1 MHRPT
6 KKYERKNAMTLT
18 EIGMTQTPVID
29 EKTFFSE
36 TTIRICGSLD
46 IEKALWNCFLYVRE
60 VFPVDELILTV
71 YDPSVGALEIV
82 ATADRNGGAA
92 RSDKTMMPPHLR
104 QQLESAIR
112 YPRVRMLD
120 DVFKDEIVG
129 LVAQQYKWPDSSI
142 IVGRLIIEGKFVGS
156 LIARG
161 AGKGRFSDYHARLW
175 SLVNEPAAIALANS
189 QRFLELLRL
198 KELLA
203 DDSKYFQEELRRPF
217 GEEIVGSQFG
227 LRGVM
232 EHVMRVAALPSPV
245 LLIGETGTGKE
256 VIANAI
262 HNLSSRNDGPL
273 IKVNCGAI
281 PESLM
286 DSELFGHEKGAFTG
300 AFAQKRGRFERAHGG
315 TIFLDEVGELPP
327 QAQVRLLRVLQE
339 KEIERVGGSHP
350 ISVDIRIVSA
360 THRNLEHLVM
370 NGSFRDDLY
379 YRLGVFPIRIP
390 PLRER
395 KADIPALVE
404 FFIRKKA
411 KEMGLRSIPKLAPG
425 AMDQLI
431 EYHWPGNVREV
442 GNAVERA
449 LILSESNSLRFDD
462 ILGARNEPKP
472 GSSVHIAEGPLLLNQ
487 VEASHI
493 LKVLKMTGGRIEGK
507 KGAAA
512 LLGMHPG
519 TLRHRMKKLGVPFG
533 RASQSPLWESNP

>member
-1 MHRPT
+1 M
-6 KKYERKNAMTLT
+6 
-18 EIGMTQTPVID
+18 VD

-46 IEKALWNCFLYVRE
+46 IEKALWNCFLYVRD
-60 VFPVDELILTV
+60 VFPVDELILSV
-71 YDPSVGALEIV
+71 YDSVLGALEVV
-82 ATADRNGGAA
+82 ATADMNGGMA
-92 RSDKTMMPPHLR
+92 RSDKTMMPSHLR
-104 QQLESAIR
+104 HQLESAIR
-112 YPRVRMLD
+112 YPRVRMVD

-129 LVAQQYKWPDSSI
+129 LVAQQFGWPDSSI

-156 LIARG
+156 LIAR
-161 AGKGRFSDYHARLW
+161 ATGKGRYSDYHAQLW

-189 QRFLELLRL
+189 QRFLELVQL

-203 DDSKYFQEELRRPF
+203 DDNKYFQEELRKPF

-232 EHVMRVAALPSPV
+232 DHVMRVAALPSPV
-245 LLIGETGTGKE
+245 LLVGETGTGKE

-262 HNLSSRNDGPL
+262 HNLSLRNGGPL

-281 PESLM
+281 PESLI

-300 AFAQKRGRFERAHGG
+300 AFMQKRGRFERAHGG

-350 ISVDIRIVSA
+350 ISVDIRIISA
-360 THRNLEHLVM
+360 THRDLEGLVA

-411 KEMGLRSIPKLAPG
+411 KEMGLRSIPQLAPG

-431 EYHWPGNVREV
+431 AYHWPGNVREV

-449 LILSESNSLRFDD
+449 LILSGSGTLRFDD
-462 ILGARNEPKP
+462 IHGFKHEPMLDP
-472 GSSVHIAEGPLLLNQ
+472 TCHTINGPIELNALEADHI
-487 VEASHI
+487 V
-493 LKVLKMTGGRIEGK
+493 KVLSMTRGRIEGRR
-507 KGAAA
+507 GAAA

-533 RASQSPLWESNP
+533 RLSKYPADGRPIS

>member
-1 MHRPT
+1 M
-6 KKYERKNAMTLT
+6 
-18 EIGMTQTPVID
+18 VD

-46 IEKALWNCFLYVRE
+46 IEKALWNCFLYVRD
-60 VFPVDELILTV
+60 VFPVDELNLAV
-71 YDPSVGALEIV
+71 YDPALGALEIV
-82 ATADRNGGAA
+82 ATADKNGGVA
-92 RSDKTMMPPHLR
+92 RSDKIMMPPHLR
-104 QQLESAIR
+104 EQLESAIR
-112 YPRVRMLD
+112 YPRVRMFE
-120 DVFKDEIVG
+120 DVFQDEIVG
-129 LVAQQYKWPDSSI
+129 FVAQQYNWPDSSI

-156 LIARG
+156 LVAR
-161 AGKGRFSDYHARLW
+161 ATGKDRYTEDHTRLW

-189 QRFLELLRL
+189 QRYLELLRL

-245 LLIGETGTGKE
+245 FLIGETGTGKE

-262 HNLSSRNDGPL
+262 HNLSSRNSGPL

-281 PESLM
+281 PESLI

-300 AFAQKRGRFERAHGG
+300 AFMQKRGRFERAHSG

-339 KEIERVGGSHP
+339 KEVERVGGSRP
-350 ISVDIRIVSA
+350 IKVDIRIISA
-360 THRNLEHLVM
+360 THKDLEQLIAE
-370 NGSFRDDLY
+370 GSFRDDLY

-411 KEMGLRSIPKLAPG
+411 KEMGLRSIPQLTPG
-425 AMDQLI
+425 AMDQLMA
-431 EYHWPGNVREV
+431 YHWPGNVREV

-449 LILSESNSLRFDD
+449 LILSGENVLRFDNV
-462 ILGARNEPKP
+462 LGSKHELMP
-472 GSSVHIAEGPLLLNQ
+472 GPEDHANDGPLQLNE
-487 VEASHI
+487 VEANHI
-493 LKVLKMTGGRIEGK
+493 LKILNMTGGRIEGK
-507 KGAAA
+507 KGAAM

-533 RASQSPLWESNP
+533 RVSKSS

>member
-1 MHRPT
+1 M
-6 KKYERKNAMTLT
+6 
-18 EIGMTQTPVID
+18 VD

-36 TTIRICGSLD
+36 TTLRICGSLD
-46 IEKALWNCFLYVRE
+46 IEKALWSCFLYVRD
-60 VFPVDELILTV
+60 VFPLDELILTV
-71 YDPSVGALEIV
+71 YDATIGALEVV
-82 ATADRNGGAA
+82 ATANVNGGVA
-92 RSDKTMMPPHLR
+92 RSDKTMMPHHLR
-104 QQLESAIR
+104 QQLGSAIR
-112 YPRVRMLD
+112 YPRVRMVD

-129 LVAQQYKWPDSSI
+129 LVAQQYGWPDSSI

-156 LIARG
+156 LIAR
-161 AGKGRFSDYHARLW
+161 ATGKGRFSDHDAQLW

-189 QRFLELLRL
+189 QRYLELLNL

-217 GEEIVGSQFG
+217 GEEIVGSHFG

-232 EHVMRVAALPSPV
+232 EHVMRVASLPSPV

-256 VIANAI
+256 VVANAI
-262 HNLSSRNDGPL
+262 HNLSSRNSGPL

-281 PESLM
+281 PESLI

-300 AFAQKRGRFERAHGG
+300 AFVQKRGRFERAHGG

-327 QAQVRLLRVLQE
+327 QAQVRLLRVIQE
-339 KEIERVGGSHP
+339 KEIERIGGSHS
-350 ISVDIRIVSA
+350 IKVDIRIISA
-360 THRNLEHLVM
+360 THKDLERLVAT
-370 NGSFRDDLY
+370 GLFRDDLY

-411 KEMGLRSIPKLAPG
+411 KEMGLRAIPQLAPG
-425 AMDQLI
+425 AMDQLM

-449 LILSESNSLRFDD
+449 LILSGSNILRFDD
-462 ILGARNEPKP
+462 ILGVHHEVLSEPAENENK
-472 GSSVHIAEGPLLLNQ
+472 GALRLSEM
-487 VEASHI
+487 EANYI
-493 LKVLKMTGGRIEGK
+493 RKVLGMTGGRVEGK
-507 KGAAA
+507 KGAAE

-519 TLRHRMKKLGVPFG
+519 TLRHRMKKLGIPYG
-533 RASQSPLWESNP
+533 RVLKHSNSK

>member
-1 MHRPT
+1 M
-6 KKYERKNAMTLT
+6 KVM
-18 EIGMTQTPVID
+18 VD

-46 IEKALWNCFLYVRE
+46 IEKALWNCFLYVRD
-60 VFPVDELILTV
+60 VFPVDELNLSV
-71 YDPSVGALEIV
+71 YDSALGALVIV
-82 ATADRNGGAA
+82 ATADKNGGVA
-92 RSDKTMMPPHLR
+92 RSDKTMMPSHLR
-104 QQLESAIR
+104 QQLESATR
-112 YPRVRMLD
+112 YPRVRVVD
-120 DVFKDEIVG
+120 NVFKDEIVG
-129 LVAQQYKWPDSSI
+129 LVAQQYGWPDSSI

-156 LIARG
+156 LIAR
-161 AGKGRFSDYHARLW
+161 ATGKGRYSDYHAQLW
-175 SLVNEPAAIALANS
+175 SLMNEPAAIALANS
-189 QRFLELLRL
+189 QRYLELLHL
-198 KELLA
+198 KELLT

-227 LRGVM
+227 LREVM

-262 HNLSSRNDGPL
+262 HNLSLRNSGPL

-281 PESLM
+281 PESLI

-300 AFAQKRGRFERAHGG
+300 AFMQKRGRFERAHGG

-350 ISVDIRIVSA
+350 IKVDIRIISA
-360 THRNLEHLVM
+360 THKDLERLVSS
-370 NGSFRDDLY
+370 GSFRDDLY
-379 YRLGVFPIRIP
+379 YRLSVFPIRIP

-395 KADIPALVE
+395 KVDVPALVE

-411 KEMGLRSIPKLAPG
+411 KEMGLRSIPQLAPG
-425 AMDQLI
+425 AMDQLMD
-431 EYHWPGNVREV
+431 YHWPGNVREI

-449 LILSESNSLRFDD
+449 LILSGSNILRFDD
-462 ILGARNEPKP
+462 ILGSKHELVSESTGHVSA
-472 GSSVHIAEGPLLLNQ
+472 GPLNLNE
-487 VEASHI
+487 VEANHI
-493 LKVLKMTGGRIEGK
+493 LRVLNMTGGRIEGR
-507 KGAAA
+507 KGAAV
-512 LLGMHPG
+512 LLGVHPG

-533 RASQSPLWESNP
+533 RALKCS